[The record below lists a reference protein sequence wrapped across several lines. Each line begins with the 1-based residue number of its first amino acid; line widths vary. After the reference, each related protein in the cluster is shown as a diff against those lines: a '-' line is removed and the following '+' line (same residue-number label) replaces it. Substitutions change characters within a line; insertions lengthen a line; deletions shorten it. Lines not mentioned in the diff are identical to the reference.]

1 MKTKRISKL
10 LGWGLS
16 IAVVLSLGLAALPV
30 GAQGEMEWAEVAT
43 PSWEDEVIAPGSE
56 IYDYAIGSD
65 DGDIV
70 YALGAVVGGHDATN
84 FADASLNTC
93 GDHNN
98 AIGLSGSFAIASGSL
113 TVTAVSDDVAEI
125 TGDFDGTACYLDGD
139 FTAVLDMFVDLNPGG
154 VLSNGDFVGEGAVSG
169 EITYGTASSGADEMV
184 FSGRLYR
191 DTGNTTSPPAV
202 GNTAHIIALGS
213 PYPVSGTTICVDE
226 WQIEA
231 FHDGDLYVTWGMFTE
246 PRAWQ
251 SDDGGVTWSD
261 ITATVQEANNL
272 PGPFFQFMYGGVDVA
287 PDDEDWLVV
296 AGGIYLP
303 PCDYDLTS
311 YFFGNYPD
319 YNGAPAV
326 VASQDGAGE
335 FTYAGDMADTTNG
348 TTMERIYD
356 VAVSPE
362 MDDIHNIAIAGFAD
376 DGACFTG
383 ANAGTIF
390 RLEAGTWLSGNWE
403 DTSFYDGWDSGIVDN
418 GLLDPEFSDCVVAVD
433 FSPNFDLDVSIL
445 FMSTALDV
453 NPGGDPLPYLQSGI
467 WESGGTWNDE
477 ADFSTAV
484 QITDNGVELWC
495 EYGLRMMG
503 FALPADY
510 DGSDPGAR
518 NLYLYVDAY
527 QTVSEATVGVV
538 VMVEDDSLSW
548 RCGPSGDPLLA
559 SIAVYG
565 DADSCKAMVGRYIDW
580 ENVSGPLE
588 GDPIPWDCCEGVPVW
603 HTVELDYCCPD
614 WDGACKDPSGP

>member
-30 GAQGEMEWAEVAT
+30 GAQGEMEWAEVTT
-43 PSWEDEVIAPGSE
+43 PSWEDEVIAPGSD
-56 IYDYAIGSD
+56 IFDYAIGSD

-70 YALGAVVGGHDATN
+70 YALGEVVGGHSGTINSHLVSA
-84 FADASLNTC
+84 TC
-93 GDHNN
+93 GDNDN
-98 AIGLSGSFAIASGSL
+98 AIGLSGSFDISSG
-113 TVTAVSDDVAEI
+113 TIKITRVSDEVGDVLGSF
-125 TGDFDGTACYLDGD
+125 TGDACYLDGD
-139 FTAVLDMFVDLNPGG
+139 FTAVMYTYANLVN
-154 VLSNGDFVGEGAVSG
+154 DFTGEMAVSG
-169 EITYGTASSGADEMV
+169 EIVYGDPTVLHNDTMT
-184 FSGRLYR
+184 FSGKVYR
-191 DTGNTTSPPAV
+191 DTGTGVTPGLV
-202 GNTAHIIALGS
+202 GDIA
-213 PYPVSGTTICVDE
+213 GTHDATGKTICVDE
-226 WQIEA
+226 WEILPVTIGSLA
-231 FHDGDLYVTWGMFTE
+231 LAKDGDPVDSFTE

-272 PGPFFQFMYGGVDVA
+272 PGPFIQFQYGGVDVA
-287 PDDEDWLVV
+287 PDDEDWLIV

-303 PCDYDLTS
+303 PCDYEYS
-311 YFFGNYPD
+311 PGCWFGWYPD
-319 YNGAPAV
+319 WNGAPAV

-335 FTYAGDMADTTNG
+335 FTYAGDMQDTANG
-348 TTMERIYD
+348 TWMERIYD

-362 MDDIHNIAIAGFAD
+362 MDDIHNLAIAGYAD

-383 ANAGTIF
+383 SNAGTIF

-403 DTSFYDGWDSGIVDN
+403 DTSFYAGWDSGVDPM
-418 GLLDPEFSDCVVAVD
+418 GSSTTCVVAVD

-445 FMSTALDV
+445 FMGMAFNSTS
-453 NPGGDPLPYLQSGI
+453 DPIPYLQSGI
-467 WESGGTWNDE
+467 WESGGTWNDS

-484 QITDNGVELWC
+484 QIKNDGQELWC
-495 EYGLRMMG
+495 IYGLRMMG

-518 NLYLYVDAY
+518 NIYLYVDAY
-527 QTVSEATVGVV
+527 NSVTETVGGTV
-538 VMVEDDSLSW
+538 VMVEDDSLSP

-559 SIAVYG
+559 SIAVHG

-580 ENVSGPLE
+580 EQDSTPWPNLACM

-614 WDGACKDPSGP
+614 WDGACK